1 MKTIEVEVTEK
12 HASEGIPG
20 EADSCAIAQAF
31 YEQEFPGEDHIHV
44 EVNSD
49 GTVTVMM
56 DGEYEEDTGITP
68 REELYTLYPDAK
80 YEPAITLF
88 IEDYDTTSSTDDYGK
103 LSYMNFPYHFKF
115 FRPADE

>member
-1 MKTIEVEVTEK
+1 MKPIKVKVTSK
-12 HASEGIPG
+12 HANEGTQG
-20 EADSCAIAQAF
+20 QADCCALALALK
-31 YEQEFPGEDHIHV
+31 ETHFPEDYLQV

-49 GTVTVMM
+49 GVVAIMM
-56 DGEYEEDTGITP
+56 KGKYEEDTGITP

-80 YEPAITLF
+80 DEPAITLF
-88 IEDYDTTSSTDDYGK
+88 IEDYDTTNSTDDYGK